1 MKKQNGETLAEAL
14 IALTAFGILLS
25 GITDF
30 MATNLKFVAWTK
42 QRDNLMFNV
51 QTLVNSDDVWS
62 KILAGNENNASY
74 DWDANNKKLTV
85 KINNY
90 SMDFTLP

>member
-14 IALTAFGILLS
+14 IALAAFGILLS

-42 QRDNLMFNV
+42 QRDNLMYTV
-51 QTLVNSDDVWS
+51 QTLATSDDVWN
-62 KILAGNENNASY
+62 KILTGNQKNASY
-74 DWDANNKKLTV
+74 DWDATKKKLTIKV
-85 KINNY
+85 NNY
-90 SMDFTLP
+90 SMDFALP